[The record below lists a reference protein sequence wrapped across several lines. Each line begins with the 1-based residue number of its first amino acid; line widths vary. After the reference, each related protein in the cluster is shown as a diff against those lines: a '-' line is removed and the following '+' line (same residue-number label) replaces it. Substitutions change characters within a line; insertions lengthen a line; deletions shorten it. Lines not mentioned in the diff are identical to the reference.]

1 MHRLLCLITL
11 ALAASTLAFA
21 DTQDMNEDLS
31 TTRIEPAEPDLS
43 KGNDGDATQATAQQV
58 PDVSLDLLC
67 DTLASSAHES
77 GLPVSFFSN
86 LIWQES
92 RFVFRAV
99 SPAGALGIAQFMP
112 KTAAAIGLTN
122 PFDPLM
128 ALPASAR
135 LLGTL
140 FQRFGNL
147 GLAAAAYNAGEGRVN
162 NWLSNKTGS
171 AAGDAQLRPRHY
183 RSSSRALESSRQ
195 RAAIIQAGK
204 ANALPRSRS
213 VRRSRR
219 GARRVQHCGSC
230 QGEDCTFGKGRF
242 GHTSAIGRQRPDR
255 KDNEAPQA

>member
-1 MHRLLCLITL
+1 MNRLLCLIML
-11 ALAASTLAFA
+11 ALTAPALSFA
-21 DTQDMNEDLS
+21 DTPAPKDDLPTTPVEQGAPDLS
-31 TTRIEPAEPDLS
+31 TDG
-43 KGNDGDATQATAQQV
+43 GNDAKQDAARPA
-58 PDVSLDLLC
+58 PDVSIDFLC
-67 DTLASSAHES
+67 DTLAASAQQS
-77 GLPVSFFSN
+77 GLPASFFSN

-230 QGEDCTFGKGRF
+230 QGED
-242 GHTSAIGRQRPDR
+242 
-255 KDNEAPQA
+255 